1 LSNINF
7 QIIAGVD
14 EAGRGPLAGP
24 VVAAALVISE
34 ENLLKL
40 NGVDDSKKLSAKKRE
55 ILFEQICGL
64 ADRFSIV
71 AVGAR
76 RIDKINI
83 REATKLAMKLAIER
97 VNPQLALIDGNME
110 VPVRCSQKT
119 IIGGDA
125 SVPLIG
131 AASILAKVYRDKLM
145 QKLAAKYP
153 GYGLDGHQGYPTAS
167 HKKAVSILGPSRIHR
182 MTFRGVKEFVKL
194 SPQHAN
200 HNFDTSVL
208 LT

>member
-1 LSNINF
+1 MNNLQA

-24 VVAAALVISE
+24 VVAAAVIISD
-34 ENLLKL
+34 ENIRKL
-40 NGVDDSKKLSAKKRE
+40 DGVDDSKKLSAKKRE
-55 ILFEQICGL
+55 ILYEQIYEL
-64 ADRFSIV
+64 ADMFSIV

-97 VNPQLALIDGNME
+97 VDPQLALIDGNME
-110 VPVRCSQKT
+110 VPVKCQQKT

-125 SVPLIG
+125 SVPLIA

-145 QKLAAKYP
+145 QKLSVKYP

-167 HKKAVSILGPSRIHR
+167 HKKAVSLLGPSRIHR
-182 MTFRGVKEFVKL
+182 VTFRGVKEFVKL
-194 SPQHAN
+194 SPSNAKQ
-200 HNFDTSVL
+200 NFNSSVL
-208 LT
+208 FT

>member
-1 LSNINF
+1 
-7 QIIAGVD
+7 
-14 EAGRGPLAGP
+14 
-24 VVAAALVISE
+24 
-34 ENLLKL
+34 
-40 NGVDDSKKLSAKKRE
+40 
-55 ILFEQICGL
+55 
-64 ADRFSIV
+64 
-71 AVGAR
+71 
-76 RIDKINI
+76 
-83 REATKLAMKLAIER
+83 
-97 VNPQLALIDGNME
+97 
-110 VPVRCSQKT
+110 
-119 IIGGDA
+119 
-125 SVPLIG
+125 
-131 AASILAKVYRDKLM
+131 M

>member
-1 LSNINF
+1 MSNINF